1 MTTGRPRLSMP
12 LALFARKPNSCASA
26 CLRIS
31 LLLVAA
37 GAMDANH
44 RHHWPSCRS
53 SLLPDQ
59 PRSALTL
66 HVCTSFLRGQL
77 RGGQASVNEADGETE
92 SGEQGSVEVIEACS
106 EASADKPVQLCDK
119 NERDASERK
128 GRREFPEA
136 NSKTPGFTSVEQC
149 RAALR
154 SILDRPGCKIA
165 AILSHACLLPPH
177 LLYFPNI
184 LSNPLMCSIL

>member
-1 MTTGRPRLSMP
+1 MP
-12 LALFARKPNSCASA
+12 LVLFARQPNSCASA

-37 GAMDANH
+37 RAMDANH
-44 RHHWPSCRS
+44 RHHRPSCRS

-59 PRSALTL
+59 PRSALTVHL
-66 HVCTSFLRGQL
+66 CTPFLRGQL
-77 RGGQASVNEADGETE
+77 RGGHASVNEAGGETE

-106 EASADKPVQLCDK
+106 EASADKPVQLCDN

-136 NSKTPGFTSVEQC
+136 NSKTPGFSSVEQC

-154 SILDRPGCKIA
+154 AILDRPGCKIA
-165 AILSHACLLPPH
+165 AILSHACSPPPH

-184 LSNPLMCSIL
+184 LSNPRVCSIL

>member
-1 MTTGRPRLSMP
+1 MP
-12 LALFARKPNSCASA
+12 LALSARKPNSCASA
-26 CLRIS
+26 CLRVA

-44 RHHWPSCRS
+44 RHHRPSCRS

-66 HVCTSFLRGQL
+66 HVCKSFLRGQL

-154 SILDRPGCKIA
+154 AILDRPGCKIA

-177 LLYFPNI
+177 LLYCPNI